1 MRKILSLLLISF
13 FVGVAI
19 FFSCKK
25 SDHIVP
31 PIAKAG
37 GDTTLKLSSCTSPG
51 TVVLDGSGSS
61 DPDNDISGYLWTQIS
76 GTSSSIVYNSTSVK
90 ANAGNLLPG
99 KYVFQLQVTDAGGLS
114 SKDTKIVNVAGSELE
129 SNLDLTLSGSFTFL
143 DNHEDCY
150 YYCSYSDYTYTIIPQ
165 FDFPPMG
172 QFNFY
177 AQEYADTASSSD
189 VHTTNMSLY
198 SDNSTGVNGTSSINF
213 KKLIQKG
220 GGSFSGTLKIEQG
233 SAQNCN
239 QNIYTNLN
247 PLTVTGSL
255 DTTAHTISLTIKGKT
270 YF

>member
-61 DPDNDISGYLWTQIS
+61 DPDNDIRGYLWTQIS
-76 GTSSSIVYNSTSVK
+76 GTSSSILYNSTSVK

-99 KYVFQLQVTDAGGLS
+99 QYVFQLQVTDAGGLS

-129 SNLDLTLSGSFTFL
+129 SNLDLTLSGSFNFQ
-143 DNHEDCY
+143 DNYEDCY
-150 YYCSYSDYTYTIIPQ
+150 YYCSYYDYTYTITHFNLIFLQWGNSIFMPRNTRTLL
-165 FDFPPMG
+165 PPAM
-172 QFNFY
+172 FI
-177 AQEYADTASSSD
+177 
-189 VHTTNMSLY
+189 LP
-198 SDNSTGVNGTSSINF
+198 I
-213 KKLIQKG
+213 
-220 GGSFSGTLKIEQG
+220 
-233 SAQNCN
+233 
-239 QNIYTNLN
+239 
-247 PLTVTGSL
+247 
-255 DTTAHTISLTIKGKT
+255 
-270 YF
+270 